1 MNIKIKI
8 LKILAN
14 RTQQYVKSRVYSD
27 QVGFISG
34 MQDWLSISKSM

>member
-1 MNIKIKI
+1 MNIKI

-14 RTQQYVKSRVYSD
+14 RTQQYVKSYVYSH

-34 MQDWLSISKSM
+34 LQGWLSVPKSM